1 MNFSLIFLA
10 LPSLLKTP
18 QHSWYYG
25 IHGTKFLDAVQES
38 QRALSKRLGI
48 VADFGCRFYYN
59 ITQFYHSFYCRQIVV
74 YSSLCRD
81 ETLSSVVGK
90 NYDKDILRYRRNT
103 SIPQYKVGGTQKP
116 IWLDWDQIFS
126 RIFFYTI
133 SKNAIFRCVSSFS
146 SEVLD

>member
-1 MNFSLIFLA
+1 MKLFCKSKQKTISYSQFVQNTQINKESVSKFWLIEETVYFCMPYIFCISALYFLA
-10 LPSLLKTP
+10 LPSLMKTP

-48 VADFGCRFYYN
+48 VADFGCRLYYN

-90 NYDKDILRYRRNT
+90 N
-103 SIPQYKVGGTQKP
+103 
-116 IWLDWDQIFS
+116 
-126 RIFFYTI
+126 
-133 SKNAIFRCVSSFS
+133 
-146 SEVLD
+146 